1 MNYAS
6 LTWVSV
12 ICNENVLN
20 NIVQAGN
27 NNKVSE
33 NLNNIINNGL
43 IVHNL
48 WKWVGLYIFKNKEFL
63 VEKQPHFI
71 PQNITSKEHN
81 L

>member
-1 MNYAS
+1 MIYAS

-20 NIVQAGN
+20 NIVQAGK

-43 IVHNL
+43 IMHNL
-48 WKWVGLYIFKNKEFL
+48 WKWVGLYIFKNKEF
-63 VEKQPHFI
+63 
-71 PQNITSKEHN
+71 TS
-81 L
+81 